1 MTPEKS
7 YLTSPDVPKETA
19 RRTFICR
26 KCNATFLFY
35 KGMRA
40 YPGGTGLC
48 KQHNP
53 NFKEAR

>member
-1 MTPEKS
+1 MNTKPQ
-7 YLTSPDVPKETA
+7 LTGPGADAPMETR

-26 KCNATFLFY
+26 KCNVTFLFY

-48 KQHNP
+48 KEHNP
-53 NFKEAR
+53 NYKQS